1 MATKGTMRSIKFNI
15 VSMPLVLLSS
25 KLNTLQESTDRARV
39 YINTVLFLKM
49 SKIMIY
55 MILFT
60 LLSF

>member
-39 YINTVLFLKM
+39 YIKTVLFLKM